1 MVKKQNGAL
10 KRHQAKVQRQQ
21 DIELAIIITASIS
34 ISSVFV
40 GFGVIS
46 AVIGV

>member
-1 MVKKQNGAL
+1 MKTNEAL
-10 KRHQAKVQRQQ
+10 KRHHENVQRQQ
-21 DIELAIIITASIS
+21 NIELAIIIAASIA

-46 AVIGV
+46 AVMGA

>member
-1 MVKKQNGAL
+1 MNKAL
-10 KRHQAKVQRQQ
+10 KRHHENVQRQQ
-21 DIELAIIITASIS
+21 DIELAIIITASIA

-46 AVIGV
+46 AVMGV